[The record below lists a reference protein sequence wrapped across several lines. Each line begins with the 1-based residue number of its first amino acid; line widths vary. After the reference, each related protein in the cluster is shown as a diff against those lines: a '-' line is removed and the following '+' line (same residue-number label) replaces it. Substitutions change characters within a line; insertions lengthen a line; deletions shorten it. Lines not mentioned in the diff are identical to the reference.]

1 MRTRTSLI
9 RSAAAVRPGPS
20 APTSSAIRSC
30 DTAAMASGSLHALP
44 CGVIANSRK
53 PLSFNVISSVGQSA
67 ARAYGTNNACPMD
80 TRTARR

>member
-1 MRTRTSLI
+1 
-9 RSAAAVRPGPS
+9 
-20 APTSSAIRSC
+20 
-30 DTAAMASGSLHALP
+30 MASGSLHALP